1 MPDLKLAQLPDRTPI
16 KITITV
22 LPDLHRSLLDYAS
35 VYEATYGRK
44 EDVVDLVPAM
54 LKAFIESDRDFARRG
69 K

>member
-1 MPDLKLAQLPDRTPI
+1 MPDIKLAQLPDRTPI

-22 LPDLHRSLLDYAS
+22 LPDQHRSLLDYAA

-44 EDVVDLVPAM
+44 EEVADLIPAM
-54 LKAFIESDRDFARRG
+54 LKAFIEGDRDFARRG

>member
-22 LPDLHRSLLDYAS
+22 LPDLHRSLLTYAS
-35 VYEATYGRK
+35 VYEAPYGRK
-44 EDVVDLVPAM
+44 EDVAELVPAM